1 MIQIN
6 AENSFDKV
14 HHSFMI
20 KTPTKLQIEGEL
32 PHLIKS
38 IYDESTSNIILN
50 VLEILVSAVRQEIK
64 KAYRLERKKYTV
76 LICR

>member
-1 MIQIN
+1 MIRIN

-50 VLEILVSAVRQEIK
+50 VLEILV
-64 KAYRLERKKYTV
+64 L
-76 LICR
+76 